1 MVAAELALESGRPS
15 GEHVLNVLARL
26 KQNPVPYTV
35 VDVPLVLKVE
45 PETNTRRYDYLREVG
60 HVR

>member
-1 MVAAELALESGRPS
+1 MDQKLANGQSG
-15 GEHVLNVLARL
+15 LNVLARL

-45 PETNTRRYDYLREVG
+45 PEANTRRYDYLREVG